1 MLQWDQFLARSAAA
15 TRTPSQRHAVVKCQR
30 TLAPAKSTRQY
41 AFFFTGEGAV
51 ASFAAIQG
59 PQGRAQRTFAAAPVI
74 ARNTAALCAV
84 GTVTAPPSFLP
95 AGKNKGVP
103 LKKLRSVVLAA
114 IASVGVVDV
123 AAAADLGGPPS
134 RRGSL
139 KDAPAPVV
147 YERPFSWSGL
157 YVGANLG
164 YGWSDVDWQDGFGP
178 ASHDGKG
185 WLAGAQ
191 IGYNVQSG
199 QFVFGVEADWSS
211 AWIDG
216 NTTCCGHEF
225 NWLASVRGRAGIAI
239 NGNRT
244 LLYGTGGAAWADVD
258 YASTA
263 PGVAGFSNT
272 HFGWVAGGGIEHM
285 LTQNLSARVE
295 YLHYSFDETTGPV
308 GGISTTVEP
317 KLDTVRFGLNVKF

>member
-1 MLQWDQFLARSAAA
+1 MRSFA
-15 TRTPSQRHAVVKCQR
+15 
-30 TLAPAKSTRQY
+30 
-41 AFFFTGEGAV
+41 GAV
-51 ASFAAIQG
+51 
-59 PQGRAQRTFAAAPVI
+59 VI
-74 ARNTAALCAV
+74 ARNTTASIAG
-84 GTVTAPPSFLP
+84 GTVTAPLPFLH

-114 IASVGVVDV
+114 IASVGLIDV

-147 YERPFSWSGL
+147 YEQSFSWSGL
-157 YVGANLG
+157 YIGANVG
-164 YGWSDVDWQDGFGP
+164 YGWSNVDWQDGFGP

-191 IGYNVQSG
+191 IGYNLQSG

-211 AWIDG
+211 TWIDG
-216 NTTCCGHEF
+216 GTTCCGHEF
-225 NWLASVRGRAGIAI
+225 NWLASVRGRAGIAF

-244 LLYGTGGAAWADVD
+244 LLYGTGGAAWADVE
-258 YASTA
+258 YTA
-263 PGVAGFSNT
+263 PGATGFSNT

-295 YLHYSFDETTGPV
+295 YLHYSFDDATGAV

-317 KLDTVRFGLNVKF
+317 NLDTVRFGLNLKF

>member
-1 MLQWDQFLARSAAA
+1 
-15 TRTPSQRHAVVKCQR
+15 
-30 TLAPAKSTRQY
+30 
-41 AFFFTGEGAV
+41 
-51 ASFAAIQG
+51 
-59 PQGRAQRTFAAAPVI
+59 VI
-74 ARNTAALCAV
+74 ARNTTASFAG
-84 GTVTAPPSFLP
+84 GTVTAPLPFLH

-103 LKKLRSVVLAA
+103 LKKLRSILLAT
-114 IASVGVVDV
+114 IASVGLADV

-157 YVGANLG
+157 YIGANVG

-178 ASHDGKG
+178 ASHNGEG
-185 WLAGAQ
+185 FLAGAQ
-191 IGYNVQSG
+191 IGYNVQTG
-199 QFVFGVEADWSS
+199 QFVFGVEADWSG
-211 AWIDG
+211 AFIDG
-216 NTTCCGHEF
+216 NNSTCCGHDF
-225 NWLASVRGRAGIAI
+225 NWLASARGRAGIAI

-258 YASTA
+258 YASTL
-263 PGVAGFSNT
+263 PGVSGFSNT

-285 LTQNLSARVE
+285 LTQNFSARVE
-295 YLHYSFDETTGPV
+295 YLHYSFDDATGAV

-317 KLDTVRFGLNVKF
+317 KLDTVRFGLNYKF